1 MDEQEGLR
9 IVLSPVQLAAVLE
22 GEHLSAHEIFVNRM
36 WGGARL
42 AGGVLEILAGAGLLL
57 TPEPTMLTKAGGG
70 VLVGHGSDTTIAGG
84 RQLWSG
90 EPTKDLTQ
98 VAGEAA
104 ARSFGASEKNAEWIG
119 TGVDVGV
126 PLVVVTS
133 VAAARILAIRAGRF
147 SLAAEE
153 AAGGHTILKH
163 VGQTEAQLRT
173 RLLAE
178 SRIPAAS
185 SFSSLRTAEEAVSD
199 GLKANVTQIR
209 AWASAAN
216 NLKPLV
222 LDFDAGSKVGYG
234 VVRATGAMTDM
245 QGVRIVLR
253 MTRQAGKLYYVL
265 TSYPIPKP

>member
-9 IVLSPVQLAAVLE
+9 VVLSPVQLAAVLE
-22 GEHLSAHEIFVNRM
+22 GQHLSAHEIFMNRL

-42 AGGVLEILAGAGLLL
+42 AGGLLELLAGAGLLL

-70 VLVGHGSDTTIAGG
+70 VLVGHGSDTTIAGA
-84 RQLWSG
+84 RQIWSG

-98 VAGEAA
+98 MAGEAA
-104 ARSFGASEKNAEWIG
+104 ARTFGASDQNAERVG
-119 TGVDVGV
+119 TGIDVAV

-133 VAAARILAIRAGRF
+133 VAAARILAVRAGRF

-163 VGQTEAQLRT
+163 VGQTEAQLRA

-178 SRIPAAS
+178 TRIPAAS
-185 SFSSLRTAEEAVSD
+185 SFSTLRAAEDAVSA
-199 GLKANVTQIR
+199 GLKANTAQIR

-234 VVRATGAMTDM
+234 VVRSTGTLTDM

-265 TSYPIPKP
+265 TSYPIP